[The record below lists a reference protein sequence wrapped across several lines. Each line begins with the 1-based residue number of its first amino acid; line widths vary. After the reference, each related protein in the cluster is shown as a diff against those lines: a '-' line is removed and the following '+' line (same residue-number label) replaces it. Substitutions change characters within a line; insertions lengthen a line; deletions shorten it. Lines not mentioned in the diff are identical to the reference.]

1 MPRLDHGA
9 SVRAGAS
16 LAMSFH
22 SALRQKVQAP
32 ALPNYAARDLTE
44 GGDRATIVLDG
55 QTHFLRI
62 TRAGKLIVTK

>member
-1 MPRLDHGA
+1 
-9 SVRAGAS
+9 
-16 LAMSFH
+16 MSFH